1 MSEPRKGD
9 EEIFDGL
16 ESADGSAAS
25 PDAVIAPTRTV
36 KKAPANRS
44 GMFADPVVR
53 RLSWLGALMLV
64 AFLATVVSALFFGIL
79 NPPAPRTAV
88 ERDLALAEKRIES
101 AETTLTPEDWYQYT
115 TALVASGQYTK
126 AERMIQAA
134 RDGGF
139 EDPRKQY
146 LGISEVRLDLA
157 REDWEKALEHADAA
171 MKALEDQRA
180 LDQKEFEATQK
191 ATSLISEGL
200 GENYDILRLNR
211 VEALEKLGRL
221 DEAIATLDDYLAD
234 NPRAADILVWRGDLK
249 VETGDTD
256 GAIEDYKAASA
267 FQPGDEEL
275 AKKLK
280 DLGASN
286 D

>member
-1 MSEPRKGD
+1 MPDPHGGDRESEYFSETVEQPAEESRSKVPAAPPKGKG
-9 EEIFDGL
+9 I
-16 ESADGSAAS
+16 
-25 PDAVIAPTRTV
+25 
-36 KKAPANRS
+36 
-44 GMFADPVVR
+44 FADPVVR
-53 RLSWLGALMLV
+53 RLAWVGAVMLV
-64 AFLATVVSALFFGIL
+64 AFLATVASALFFGVL

-88 ERDLALAEKRIES
+88 ERDLALAEGRIES
-101 AETTLTPEDWYQYT
+101 AETTLTPQDWYQYT
-115 TALVASGQYTK
+115 TALVASEQYTK
-126 AERMIQAA
+126 AERMIQTA

-146 LGISEVRLDLA
+146 LGIAQVRLDLA
-157 REDWEKALEHADAA
+157 REDWERALEHADAA

-180 LDQKEFEATQK
+180 LDQTEFEATQK
-191 ATSLISEGL
+191 ASSLVSEGL

-211 VEALEKLGRL
+211 AEALQELGRL
-221 DEAIATLDDYLAD
+221 DEAIATLDDYIEV

-249 VETGDTD
+249 VETGDTA
-256 GAIEDYKAASA
+256 GAVEDYEAASV

-280 DLGASN
+280 DVGASN